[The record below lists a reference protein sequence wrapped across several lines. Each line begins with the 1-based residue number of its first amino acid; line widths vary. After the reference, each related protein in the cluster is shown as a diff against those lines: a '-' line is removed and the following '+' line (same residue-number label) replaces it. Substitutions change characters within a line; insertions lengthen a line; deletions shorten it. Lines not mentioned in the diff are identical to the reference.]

1 MRGIL
6 PALLLLAVPGLS
18 LAQSDEPKAQEF
30 KSDEAAI
37 RAVTVN
43 PDGATITRRVKV
55 KTTGKRGKV
64 AFLGLTAGLD
74 EASLRAK
81 VAGGAIRV
89 SGISAEWEGNV
100 EPAREAVKTLEATIE
115 DLQDKIQA
123 ENDAI
128 AALTLRHTVLEQYRA
143 LSKEAVAN
151 QASESG
157 PSTARWKAAVAYVT
171 KEQQAIS
178 AAERDHRVKIQDLA
192 ERLSAARSEL
202 SKVQAPSERVTRR
215 VEVELESDAASTE
228 GELAL
233 EYSVREA
240 GWYPAYD
247 VREDADGKKV
257 SFTYYGTVVQATGED
272 WKDVDLTL
280 STAKPSESA
289 QVPTLRALQ
298 LSGYKREKRPVRI
311 VSYGKDAEKKRD
323 AGPVGGLIAGTG
335 GRAEID
341 DRGLAVT
348 FTIKGKESLP
358 ADRRPHK
365 VEVTTSMLDAT
376 LGYEAIPKISPWV
389 YLKAT
394 AKNSTPFPIL
404 AGEVD
409 VFRSSGYVG
418 TGTLEYIAP
427 GEEFAVSLGV
437 DEDLKVKRIIDE
449 RVDRAPKLF
458 GSTRTISYGYSIE
471 LSNFKKA
478 PQSVTLVEN
487 IPVSQRKEIKVSVR
501 EGTTKPDEKN
511 DDGFLRWKVTL
522 APGEQKTVM
531 FGYLVEAPESFQFS
545 GL

>member
-1 MRGIL
+1 MKKIIL
-6 PALLLLAVPGLS
+6 FLLAAVPAL
-18 LAQSDEPKAQEF
+18 AQTEPEPQTF
-30 KSDEAAI
+30 KSSEAAI
-37 RAVTVN
+37 KAVTVN

-55 KTTGKRGKV
+55 KTSGKRGKV

-81 VAGGAIRV
+81 VVGGAIRV

-100 EPAREAVKTLEATIE
+100 EPARESVKKLETKIE
-115 DLQDKIQA
+115 ELQTKIQA
-123 ENDAI
+123 ENDALQ
-128 AALTLRHTVLEQYRA
+128 ALAIRHSVLEQYRA
-143 LSKEAVAN
+143 LSKEALAN

-157 PSTARWKAAVAYVT
+157 PATAKWKAALAYIT
-171 KEQQAIS
+171 KEQEAIS
-178 AAERDHRVKIQDLA
+178 AGEREHRLA
-192 ERLSAARSEL
+192 IREL
-202 SKVQAPSERVTRR
+202 SETLQASGQELGKLQAPSERVTRK
-215 VEVELESDAASTE
+215 VEIELESEGASAE

-240 GWYPAYD
+240 RWYPAYD
-247 VREDADGKKV
+247 VREDGDGKKV
-257 SFTYYGTVVQATGED
+257 SFTYYGTVTQATGED
-272 WKDVDLTL
+272 WKDIDLTL

-289 QVPTLRALQ
+289 QVPTLRAVQ

-311 VSYGKDAEKKRD
+311 VSYGKEAEKQRPD
-323 AGPVGGLIAGTG
+323 GSSAIADGSS

-341 DRGLAVT
+341 DHGLAVT

-365 VEVTTSMLDAT
+365 VEVTTVALDAV

-404 AGEVD
+404 SGEVD

-418 TGTLEYIAP
+418 TGNLDYIAP

-437 DEDLKVKRIIDE
+437 DEDLKVKRVIDE
-449 RVDRAPKLF
+449 RVDRAPKIL
-458 GSTRTISYGYSIE
+458 SNTRTIAYGYTIE
-471 LSNFKKA
+471 LSNFKA
-478 PQSVTLVEN
+478 GAQTLTLVEN
-487 IPVSQRKEIKVSVR
+487 IPVSQRKEIKISVR

-511 DDGFLRWKVTL
+511 DDGFLRWKVNL
-522 APGEQKTVM
+522 APGEQKNVM
-531 FGYLVEAPESFQFS
+531 FGYVIEAPESFQIG